1 MKLMRFQVLPL
12 RVLATRKVMAER
24 LDYKEHLAGFTRQ
37 ELDDLDKLCGRF
49 QRIGSEMV
57 VERLDEEGEVL
68 EEVARDKWEE
78 VLWKSDKSSM
88 LTVLEKQSKD
98 VIIEEKKEE
107 KRGWQLRNFNGD
119 ALHDTSNDREKT
131 GCLYFHYDS
140 YIEDGNLVWTV
151 KIFYWE
157 GLYDGP
163 DAPLEESEL
172 EVFQWADAW
181 ASFSLDSEQILIWK
195 SVYKRFHTNYKVTN
209 SVKLKRVV

>member
-1 MKLMRFQVLPL
+1 MRFQVLPL

-24 LDYKEHLAGFTRQ
+24 LDYKEHLIGVTRQ

-49 QRIGSEMV
+49 QRIGSKMV
-57 VERLDEEGEVL
+57 VERLDGEGEVL
-68 EEVARDKWEE
+68 EEVAKDKWEE
-78 VLWKSDKSSM
+78 VLWKSDESSM
-88 LTVLEKQSKD
+88 LTVLEKQTND
-98 VIIEEKKEE
+98 IIIEEKKKG

-119 ALHDTSNDREKT
+119 VLHDTKRKRRKT

-140 YIEDGNLVWTV
+140 YIEDGNLVWTL

-157 GLYDGP
+157 GLCDGP

-172 EVFQWADAW
+172 EVFQWDDAW
-181 ASFSLDSEQILIWK
+181 ASFSLDSEQNLIWK
-195 SVYKRFHTNYKVTN
+195 SVYKRFHDNYKVTH

>member
-1 MKLMRFQVLPL
+1 MRFQVLPL
-12 RVLATRKVMAER
+12 RVLATRKVLAER

-57 VERLDEEGEVL
+57 VETLDEEGEVL

-88 LTVLEKQSKD
+88 LTVLEKQTKD

-107 KRGWQLRNFNGD
+107 KRGWQMRNFNGEV
-119 ALHDTSNDREKT
+119 LHDTCRDRQKT
-131 GCLYFHYDS
+131 GCFYFYYDS
-140 YIEDGNLVWTV
+140 YIEDGNLVWTL
-151 KIFYWE
+151 KIFYLE
-157 GLYDGP
+157 GFYDGS

-172 EVFQWADAW
+172 KVFQWADAW
-181 ASFSLDSEQILIWK
+181 ASVSLDSEQILIWK
-195 SVYKRFHTNYKVTN
+195 SVYKRFHTNYTNYKVTH